1 MGRCSPHRRCMCNP
15 CTDIRILC
23 RETRHRKHRHVRLPQ
38 SFCLFPNLI
47 SVQPIR
53 GFNHPS
59 FPRNKQGVRITV
71 TSTLDLSN
79 RAPLLPS
86 SPSPGPGPSPHAVD
100 RLRSAIPDF
109 GPTPIIHVPPSVSR
123 FLAFRPSRSSLIST
137 RLLAPSLTASC

>member
-1 MGRCSPHRRCMCNP
+1 MGRCSPHRRWMCNVYIP
-15 CTDIRILC
+15 CTDMLC
-23 RETRHRKHRHVRLPQ
+23 REKRHGKHRHVQLPQ

-53 GFNHPS
+53 GFSHPS

-86 SPSPGPGPSPHAVD
+86 SPSPGPGPHAVD
-100 RLRSAIPDF
+100 RLRSAISDF

-123 FLAFRPSRSSLIST
+123 FLAFRPSRSSQIST